1 MHILSREKL
10 QNSLICNQVLKHV
23 LNYEVVPPRRAGSFC
38 SRFLLLLLFSPAVL
52 DWITIDHKKS
62 VSVSVD
68 EREEIAWGAR
78 GGCPNQPLNKNAS
91 YGTHNPATSSCP
103 A

>member
-1 MHILSREKL
+1 MCSTTRW
-10 QNSLICNQVLKHV
+10 CRRVGPAV
-23 LNYEVVPPRRAGSFC
+23 FVVV
-38 SRFLLLLLFSPAVL
+38 FLLLLLFSPAVL

-68 EREEIAWGAR
+68 EREEIAWGGEG